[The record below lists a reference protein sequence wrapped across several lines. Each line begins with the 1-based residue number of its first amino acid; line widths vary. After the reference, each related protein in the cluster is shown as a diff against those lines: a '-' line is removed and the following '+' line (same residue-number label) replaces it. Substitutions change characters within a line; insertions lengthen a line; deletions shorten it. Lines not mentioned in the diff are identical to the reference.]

1 MTRRPMRVLRWYWR
15 RALYRLGWRPEQVAA
30 RAAVLAVLL
39 TSAAFFVVP
48 LYWLFSAAVKPPG
61 ALGFPPEVVPSRVGF
76 ENLLVLLR
84 ETEFVGTYLF
94 NSVVVSAATV
104 VLTLAI
110 ATPAGYALS
119 RFPFRYKPY
128 VMASLLVVQMMP
140 ILGMILPLYR
150 TFALLGLLDTLA
162 VLVITDTVLV
172 TPIATWLIK
181 GYFDTIPRRL
191 EEAAYVGG
199 ASRFRTFRVLVPMA
213 RPAIGA
219 AAIFAFVQSW
229 NQFVIPLTFT
239 SSREV
244 WTFPVALFEFI
255 SRRGVVD
262 WGLLGAASLVAMLP
276 VLVLFAVFQR
286 HFVAGLVGTAPEGG
300 EP

>member
-1 MTRRPMRVLRWYWR
+1 MTGRPMRVLRWYWR
-15 RALYRLGWRPEQVAA
+15 RALYRLGRRPEQVAV

-61 ALGFPPEVVPSRVGF
+61 ALDFPPEVVPSRVGF

-84 ETEFVGTYLF
+84 ETEFVGTYLL

-104 VLTLAI
+104 VLTVAI

-128 VMASLLVVQMMP
+128 VMVALLVVQMMP

-150 TFALLGLLDTLA
+150 MFALLGLLDTLA

-239 SSREV
+239 SSRET

-286 HFVAGLVGTAPEGG
+286 HFVAGLVGTTPEGG

>member
-15 RALYRLGWRPEQVAA
+15 RALYRLGWQPEQVAA

-61 ALGFPPEVVPSRVGF
+61 TLDFPPELLPSRVGF

-94 NSVVVSAATV
+94 NSVVVSTATV
-104 VLTLAI
+104 VLTVAI

-119 RFPFRYKPY
+119 RFPFPYKPY
-128 VMASLLVVQMMP
+128 VMVSLLVVQMMP

-239 SSREV
+239 SSRET

-286 HFVAGLVGTAPEGG
+286 HFVAGLVGTTPEGG